1 MASLSESVDP
11 AQLGHAPPERI
22 NMSHSENEDDVDQLD
37 SESDMEAARLDASSA
52 TQQRPVVVEEKRI
65 PGHSLLPMTRI
76 ENVIQ
81 AECTCRTLFLRCGI

>member
-1 MASLSESVDP
+1 MATLSESVDP
-11 AQLGHAPPERI
+11 AQLGHAPPERM

-37 SESDMEAARLDASSA
+37 SESDVEAKLDASSA
-52 TQQRPVVVEEKRI
+52 AQQRPVLVEERRI

-81 AECTCRTLFLRCGI
+81 AECTCRTLFLSCGI